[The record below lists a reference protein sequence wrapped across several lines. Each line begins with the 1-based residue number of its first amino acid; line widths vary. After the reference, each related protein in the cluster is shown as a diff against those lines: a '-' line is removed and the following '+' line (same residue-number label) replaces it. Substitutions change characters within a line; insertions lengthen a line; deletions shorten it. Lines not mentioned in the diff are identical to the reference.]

1 MLLILWGRTHR
12 IFSNSQA
19 YGQCTL
25 TCGYHFGP
33 DTSQTANTS
42 TTTSAASG
50 FHVKSRREPVQPPIF
65 AAELRA
71 ALIADGVA
79 GAGDIRVF
87 ELDETH
93 NVDRRHTGCQAR
105 IALRSFE
112 SRLRSDARCT
122 ACEFMRARHRAGFG
136 QKQPFKALAASSFR
150 RPLLS
155 GSGHVQGSLG
165 GSLMA
170 IAFTRLAASDMQR
183 GFSCITVPGQ
193 ERA

>member
-136 QKQPFKALAASSFR
+136 PDCVKTLFGALRF
-150 RPLLS
+150 
-155 GSGHVQGSLG
+155 
-165 GSLMA
+165 A
-170 IAFTRLAASDMQR
+170 IR
-183 GFSCITVPGQ
+183 
-193 ERA
+193 